1 MSSRIGRREFLES
14 GLTIVGASLLG
25 GSLTACS
32 PERTIAP
39 VAGPVTDLLSPTTA
53 SVAGDLLD
61 PPAIRSVGGRLTT
74 TITASTNSIT
84 VAGRTV
90 LQPVT
95 YNGVFPGPTLMVRP
109 GDFVDLTFNNRIVA
123 DQADT
128 KPGYGRPP
136 RATNQTNLHY
146 HGMHISPV
154 APADY
159 MGVMVD
165 PNGSYRYRFQIPS
178 NHPAGLFW
186 YHAHVHGLV
195 TNHVGRGAAGM
206 IYISNSYTDSVAQL
220 GMRHR
225 LMALQQVY
233 FQPDGK
239 TLTADDGNHLDP
251 NLSLSVI
258 NGALMPDIYIRPGEP
273 QVWSLINGSTSAFY
287 MLRLEGHTFDV
298 IAEDGFPYSTP
309 KVGLQ
314 TLLLP
319 SARRY
324 EVVVRGNGTPGRY
337 ALSYDEYFQGV
348 DTWPQRSVGTVVV
361 DGAAWTGPSHPGV
374 DPTTPPENLAGY
386 KVKKDQQRTVTLAVN
401 PNVPEGTFG
410 RFQIN
415 GHSWDPSF
423 SEWTSAL
430 GSVEE
435 WTFVNTTEQDHPM
448 HVHTNPFQI
457 ISANGI
463 PVPFNGYADTVI
475 VPRFGTLVVRTKY
488 TDFTGD
494 LILMHCHILDHE
506 DMGMMIRFAIA

>member
-39 VAGPVTDLLSPTTA
+39 PAAGSLPDLLTPTTA
-53 SVAGDLLD
+53 AAGDLLE
-61 PPAIRSVGGRLTT
+61 PPIIRSVGGRLTT
-74 TITASTNSIT
+74 TITVATNSVTIG
-84 VAGRTV
+84 GRTA

-95 YNGVFPGPTLMVRP
+95 YNSVFPAPTLLVRP
-109 GDFVDLTFNNRIVA
+109 GDFVDLTFNNKIVA

-136 RATNQTNLHY
+136 RFTNQTNLHY
-146 HGMHISPV
+146 HGMHVSPNGT
-154 APADY
+154 ADN
-159 MGVMVD
+159 MGVVVNA
-165 PNGSYRYRFQIPS
+165 NGSWRYQFQIPA

-195 TNHVGRGAAGM
+195 TNQVGRGAAGM
-206 IYISNSYTDSVAQL
+206 IYVANGYTDAVANL
-220 GMRHR
+220 GIRHR
-225 LMALQQVY
+225 LMMLQQAY
-233 FQPDGK
+233 FQTDGK
-239 TLTADDGNHLDP
+239 TLVADDSNHLDP
-251 NLSLSVI
+251 NLSLSLI
-258 NGALMPDIYIRPGEP
+258 NGALMPDIFIRPNEP
-273 QVWSLINGSTSAFY
+273 QVWTLINASTSAFY
-287 MLRLEGHTFDV
+287 MLRLAGHTFDV
-298 IAEDGFPYSTP
+298 IAEDGFPYATP
-309 KVGLQ
+309 KTGLQ

-348 DTWPQRSVGTVVV
+348 DTWPQRNVGTVVV

-374 DPTTPPENLAGY
+374 DPTTPPENLANY
-386 KVKKDQQRTVTLAVN
+386 KIKKAQQRTVTLAVN

-410 RFQIN
+410 RFMIN
-415 GHSWDPSF
+415 GHSWDPSIN
-423 SEWTSAL
+423 EWTSAL

-457 ISANGI
+457 ISANGV

-488 TDFTGD
+488 NDFAGD

-506 DMGMMIRFAIA
+506 DMGMMIRFKIV